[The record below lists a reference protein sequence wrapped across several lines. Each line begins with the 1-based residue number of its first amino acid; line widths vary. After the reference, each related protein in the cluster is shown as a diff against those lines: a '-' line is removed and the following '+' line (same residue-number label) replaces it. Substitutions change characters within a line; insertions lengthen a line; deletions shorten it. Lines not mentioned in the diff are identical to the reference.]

1 MIPWLASQTQ
11 PLPRPTASPLLLTT
25 KKVDGSAL
33 AMMSALEGAEEPPL
47 EKTPR
52 AAIAP
57 TATAMTIATMPT
69 IVARLT
75 ARWSITRWI
84 ADCVREGRATG
95 WGWGAWKTG
104 CAGGGAGAAAVAP
117 LAPVIAT
124 KTVSPICTCSLPDS
138 TADWIGWPFTNVPL
152 DDPRS

>member
-25 KKVDGSAL
+25 KNVDGSAL
-33 AMMSALEGAEEPPL
+33 AMMSAFEGAEDPPL

-95 WGWGAWKTG
+95 CG

-117 LAPVIAT
+117 LVPVIAT
-124 KTVSPICTCSLPDS
+124 RTVSPICTCSLPDS
-138 TADWIGWPFTNVPL
+138 TADWIGWPFTNVPF
-152 DDPRS
+152 DEPRS